1 MFSSSAIA
9 SLVGAP
15 RVLQAVAKDKL
26 FPLLEGFSKGHGANN
41 DPFRG
46 YILVFFLSLVCVLIG
61 DLDKVSRYVVLEFL
75 FYQAINYVY
84 YCLGKKLITGYFLFL
99 QQCSG

>member
-1 MFSSSAIA
+1 MIICRLDSLNNHVRVILCSSAIA

-26 FPLLEGFSKGHGANN
+26 FPYIEGFSKGHGANN

-46 YILVFFLSLVCVLIG
+46 YILVFLLSLVCVLIG
-61 DLDKVSRYVVLEFL
+61 DLDYVSRYKQMRL
-75 FYQAINYVY
+75 
-84 YCLGKKLITGYFLFL
+84 
-99 QQCSG
+99 